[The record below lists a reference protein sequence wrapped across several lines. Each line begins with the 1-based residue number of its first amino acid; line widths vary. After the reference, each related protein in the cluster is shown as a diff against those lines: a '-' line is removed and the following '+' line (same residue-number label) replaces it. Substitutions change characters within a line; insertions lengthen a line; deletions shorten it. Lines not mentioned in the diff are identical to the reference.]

1 MSRWLALAGGGSD
14 STTPP
19 FDKGTKLDK
28 ITEMQPEGV
37 FCQVLSNC
45 RTREDAKHFGAGR
58 ADMRHGFAVSGN
70 PKTWTGSIV
79 SSADR

>member
-1 MSRWLALAGGGSD
+1 MSRWLALAGGGSEKASPPPD
-14 STTPP
+14 NLTKPDKTT
-19 FDKGTKLDK
+19 K
-28 ITEMQPEGV
+28 MQPEGE

-45 RTREDAKHFGAGR
+45 RTREDAKHLGAGR

-79 SSADR
+79 SPADR